1 MCGKPFEPG
10 NKFGKGRPPG
20 SRNKHTQMADSIKQ
34 HGEAIMKQCVLMA
47 MKGNPAAMRLC
58 MNWLAPV
65 WKSSSHNGFRLPP
78 VKTAADVP
86 AALQSL
92 TKAVARGKIA
102 APDAQAIANMLEK
115 LFRVREVQAQQ
126 SSLLP
131 EDTNV
136 DLSRLTEEE
145 LEAAEKLRQ
154 AAMERG
160 KKS

>member
-1 MCGKPFEPG
+1 
-10 NKFGKGRPPG
+10 
-20 SRNKHTQMADSIKQ
+20 
-34 HGEAIMKQCVLMA
+34 
-47 MKGNPAAMRLC
+47 
-58 MNWLAPV
+58 
-65 WKSSSHNGFRLPP
+65 
-78 VKTAADVP
+78 
-86 AALQSL
+86 
-92 TKAVARGKIA
+92 
-102 APDAQAIANMLEK
+102 
-115 LFRVREVQAQQ
+115 VREAQAQQ

>member
-1 MCGKPFEPG
+1 
-10 NKFGKGRPPG
+10 
-20 SRNKHTQMADSIKQ
+20 
-34 HGEAIMKQCVLMA
+34 
-47 MKGNPAAMRLC
+47 
-58 MNWLAPV
+58 
-65 WKSSSHNGFRLPP
+65 
-78 VKTAADVP
+78 
-86 AALQSL
+86 
-92 TKAVARGKIA
+92 VARGKIA